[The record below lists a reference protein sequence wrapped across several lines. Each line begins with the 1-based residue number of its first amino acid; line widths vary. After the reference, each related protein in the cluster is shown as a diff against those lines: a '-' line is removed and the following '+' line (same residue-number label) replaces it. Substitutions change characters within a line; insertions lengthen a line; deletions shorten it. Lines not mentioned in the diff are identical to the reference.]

1 MLRTDA
7 VTPMPMIAA
16 SASPTVV
23 SLLACMTRVW
33 CNAYAA
39 QSPVECPRLGSTVV
53 ALTPKMWPEFVGTRG
68 SAVANRTVMTI
79 RKVLTPVAF
88 VAVLSMAA
96 APAHADQRRG
106 GGRYRGVERGRVVVR
121 GGGGFIRARPP
132 FYRPLLFVPAA
143 LSLGFGL
150 WMEYPVPY
158 PYYGSPYPYAP
169 QYVDPYAYG
178 APPPTYP
185 SPNYPSNY
193 PSPNYPSNYPSPN
206 YPSNYPPPN
215 YPSNYPPPNYPSNYP
230 PPNYPSSNYPSSNY
244 PPQRPA
250 PPVGVERGDAQSES
264 GISFEI
270 TPENAAVFVDGT
282 YVGTAGEFGPAAQ
295 PLDLA
300 PGHHRVEVRAPGYR
314 TTTFD
319 ADVQPGQ
326 VIPFQGTLQ
335 RN

>member
-1 MLRTDA
+1 
-7 VTPMPMIAA
+7 
-16 SASPTVV
+16 
-23 SLLACMTRVW
+23 
-33 CNAYAA
+33 
-39 QSPVECPRLGSTVV
+39 
-53 ALTPKMWPEFVGTRG
+53 MWPEFVGTRG

-79 RKVLTPVAF
+79 SKVLTPVAF
-88 VAVLSMAA
+88 VTVLSMAA

-132 FYRPLLFVPAA
+132 FYRPYYSFRPRV
-143 LSLGFGL
+143 SIGFGL
-150 WMEYPVPY
+150 WMGYPVPY

-178 APPPTYP
+178 AAPP
-185 SPNYPSNY
+185 NY

-215 YPSNYPPPNYPSNYP
+215 YPSSYPAP
-230 PPNYPSSNYPSSNY
+230 NYPSSNY

-270 TPENAAVFVDGT
+270 TPENAALFVDGT

>member
-1 MLRTDA
+1 
-7 VTPMPMIAA
+7 
-16 SASPTVV
+16 
-23 SLLACMTRVW
+23 
-33 CNAYAA
+33 
-39 QSPVECPRLGSTVV
+39 
-53 ALTPKMWPEFVGTRG
+53 
-68 SAVANRTVMTI
+68 MTI
-79 RKVLTPVAF
+79 SKVLTPVAF
-88 VAVLSMAA
+88 VALLSMAA

-106 GGRYRGVERGRVVVR
+106 GGRYRGVEHGRVVVR
-121 GGGGFIRARPP
+121 GGGGFIRARFP
-132 FYRPLLFVPAA
+132 FYRPYYSFRPRV
-143 LSLGFGL
+143 SLGFGL
-150 WMEYPVPY
+150 SMGYPVPY
-158 PYYGSPYPYAP
+158 PYYGSPYMYAP

-178 APPPTYP
+178 APAPY
-185 SPNYPSNY
+185 
-193 PSPNYPSNYPSPN
+193 
-206 YPSNYPPPN
+206 YPP
-215 YPSNYPPPNYPSNYP
+215 
-230 PPNYPSSNYPSSNY
+230 SNYPSSNY
-244 PPQRPA
+244 PAQRPA
-250 PPVGVERGDAQSES
+250 PSVDVERGDAQSEG